1 VRTAARSILVP
12 LLLGAATVALDQA
25 TKEAVS
31 RALPLGR
38 SIPVLSGFVR
48 LTHIQNPGGAFG
60 IFRGAGPAFMFL
72 SIAAVI
78 VLFWTV
84 RRYRT
89 ETFASQAALGLVL
102 GGAIGNLI
110 DRLRFGRVV
119 DFLDV
124 GYGDVRWPVFNV
136 ADVAVVAGVAL
147 FLLVT
152 LRSGDARVG
161 REIPENREESP

>member
-1 VRTAARSILVP
+1 
-12 LLLGAATVALDQA
+12 
-25 TKEAVS
+25 
-31 RALPLGR
+31 
-38 SIPVLSGFVR
+38 
-48 LTHIQNPGGAFG
+48 
-60 IFRGAGPAFMFL
+60 MFL
-72 SIAAVI
+72 SIAAVL

-89 ETFASQAALGLVL
+89 GALASQAALGLVL

-119 DFLDV
+119 DFLDI

-161 REIPENREESP
+161 RELPEERKEGS

>member
-1 VRTAARSILVP
+1 MVV
-12 LLLGAATVALDQA
+12 LDQA
-25 TKEAVS
+25 TKAAVS

-38 SIPVLSGFVR
+38 SVPVLSGIVR

-60 IFRGAGPAFMFL
+60 MFRGAGPAFMFL
-72 SIAAVI
+72 SIAAVL

-89 ETFASQAALGLVL
+89 GALASQAALGLVL

-119 DFLDV
+119 DFLDI

-161 REIPENREESP
+161 RELPEERKEGS

>member
-1 VRTAARSILVP
+1 
-12 LLLGAATVALDQA
+12 
-25 TKEAVS
+25 
-31 RALPLGR
+31 
-38 SIPVLSGFVR
+38 
-48 LTHIQNPGGAFG
+48 
-60 IFRGAGPAFMFL
+60 
-72 SIAAVI
+72 
-78 VLFWTV
+78 V

-89 ETFASQAALGLVL
+89 GALASQAALGLVL

-119 DFLDV
+119 DFLDI

-161 REIPENREESP
+161 RELPEERKEGS